1 MSGRLVGEVAD
12 WLCTPAATGM
22 TPGERA
28 VLLTIAER
36 VNEKD
41 PERRMLRH
49 RTDEVTLFERLCL
62 VTGIDRAGMTEVL
75 KKLAKRDLEVRIEV
89 RKTAAGKPI
98 FAYRGH
104 SMEFR
109 LPVLPASL
117 ALPESIGP
125 DRPNPVDNPVD
136 EPVDSEP
143 EEPPSDSESIGPDRP
158 KDPKGSADT
167 DAFAG
172 KGRSQP
178 IPKSFN
184 GGPSN
189 YSPSTPMDPSSVV
202 TVEDAPPTAA
212 TPPATTSHHMG
223 WEPDYREARDFL
235 FGLAREGQEFMD
247 AATEH
252 LGPNA
257 PIADRVIHAAQ
268 AAHHAREGIPA

>member
-1 MSGRLVGEVAD
+1 MSGRLVGEVAA

-22 TPGERA
+22 TLGERT

-49 RTDEVTLFERLCL
+49 RTDEATLFERLCL

-89 RKTAAGKPI
+89 RKTEAGKPI

-104 SMEFR
+104 SMEFQ
-109 LPVLPASL
+109 LPVLPASV
-117 ALPESIGP
+117 ALPKSIGP
-125 DRPNPVDNPVD
+125 DRPNPVDEPVD

-143 EEPPSDSESIGPDRP
+143 EEPQSPPESIGPDRP
-158 KDPKGSADT
+158 NDPKGSADT

-184 GGPSN
+184 GDPSN
-189 YSPSTPMDPSSVV
+189 YSPSTPVDPSSLV
-202 TVEDAPPTAA
+202 TVEDAAPTTA

-223 WEPDYREARDFL
+223 WEPDYRDATAYL
-235 FGLAREGQEFMD
+235 LTLANEGQEFMD
-247 AATEH
+247 AAAEH
-252 LGPNA
+252 LGPNT
-257 PIADRVIHAAQ
+257 PIADRVIHAART
-268 AAHHAREGIPA
+268 AHKAQEGIPA